1 MATPHQVP
9 EKDLKQVASKEEA
22 IGTDITIGSESDGPT
37 GRFTAEQ
44 TKALLRKIDLHM
56 IPYLSL
62 LYLLSFLE

>member
-1 MATPHQVP
+1 MSA
-9 EKDLKQVASKEEA
+9 KQLEQDGEMKLVASKEEA
-22 IGTDITIGSESDGPT
+22 LGTDIPIGDGLDEPAQ
-37 GRFTAEQ
+37 RFTAEQ